1 MDGAF
6 FIYGEGDWGKES
18 GRGFYGV
25 EDTRIA
31 AMGRMLMQAFSLD
44 ERADIPAGFVISL
57 TPNSATEAPSLCY
70 PKVGAN
76 YVKERNEEAY
86 SR

>member
-1 MDGAF
+1 
-6 FIYGEGDWGKES
+6 
-18 GRGFYGV
+18 
-25 EDTRIA
+25 
-31 AMGRMLMQAFSLD
+31 MGRMLMQAFSLD

-57 TPNSATEAPSLCY
+57 TPNSATEAPSLCH

-76 YVKERNEEAY
+76 HVKERKEEAY